1 MDEISFRFFS
11 LFQMTDDEVLIDLET
26 FNDAM
31 VQFKE
36 AVDGK
41 GREFLREIIFL
52 SLQYRF
58 GTNAND
64 I

>member
-1 MDEISFRFFS
+1 
-11 LFQMTDDEVLIDLET
+11 MTDDEVLIDLET